1 MRRTTPLTA
10 AAALGLALL
19 APTASPGAAG
29 ETCRGEA
36 APIVGTSRT
45 LAGTEGRDVI
55 VSGAATDVK
64 ALGGDDLICVVP
76 DRSNTNVL
84 SVDSGAGNDVVD
96 TTSAALMGYYVDS
109 DLGPG
114 ADTLEGG
121 PSGDWVDTGDA
132 AGGPEEVDVVRG
144 STGDDT
150 VRTTGGSDVVELGP
164 GTNRIWLDGPGI
176 TPEGRLAGGDG
187 YDTLATTVAS
197 SAVFDMAAGTY
208 VGTGGS
214 ARFSSFESLDLGSR
228 GARVTWTGTEG
239 ADYMNVETFGP
250 EPTVL
255 VADALGGDDRLS
267 IDQTLLGPGSRI
279 DAGAGDD
286 RLVAARTRGRL
297 ALDLERDRLDVARDT
312 FPATG
317 LEDAFLMA
325 RRVDLVGD
333 AQDNTLISLA
343 CTTTILAG
351 HGDDELIWDGDYIF
365 EEYSFSCT
373 KTADMHGGPGDD
385 SFYGSPG
392 DDRLQGYGD
401 RDTIRGD
408 AGDDVIRGGTGADRI
423 SGDGGRDRAD
433 GGKGRDRCSAER
445 KRSC

>member
-10 AAALGLALL
+10 AAMLGLALL
-19 APTASPGAAG
+19 APTTSATAAG

-36 APIVGTSRT
+36 ATLVGTSRT
-45 LAGTEGRDVI
+45 LTGTEGRDVI
-55 VSGAATDVK
+55 VTGGATDVS

-76 DRSNTNVL
+76 DGTTSNVL
-84 SVDSGAGNDVVD
+84 YVDAGAGGDIVD
-96 TTSAALMGYYVDS
+96 TTTAALRGYYVDS
-109 DLGPG
+109 DLGRG
-114 ADTLEGG
+114 ADTLDGG
-121 PSGDWVDTGDA
+121 PSGDWVDTGDV

-214 ARFSSFESLDLGSR
+214 AHFTSFESLDLGSR

-239 ADYMNVETFGP
+239 VDYLNVETFGP

-267 IDQTLLGPGSRI
+267 IDRTLLGSGSRI
-279 DAGAGDD
+279 DAGSGDD
-286 RLVAARTRGRL
+286 RLVAARTKGRL
-297 ALDLERDRLDVARDT
+297 ALDLERDQLEVTGDIL
-312 FPATG
+312 PATG

-325 RRVDLVGD
+325 RKISLVGD
-333 AQDNTLISLA
+333 AHDNTLIA
-343 CTTTILAG
+343 FG
-351 HGDDELIWDGDYIF
+351 
-365 EEYSFSCT
+365 
-373 KTADMHGGPGDD
+373 
-385 SFYGSPG
+385 
-392 DDRLQGYGD
+392 
-401 RDTIRGD
+401 
-408 AGDDVIRGGTGADRI
+408 
-423 SGDGGRDRAD
+423 
-433 GGKGRDRCSAER
+433 
-445 KRSC
+445 